1 MSDFYTAETMLRFFL
16 KLGGG
21 AAAPWRAAPPVLPSR
36 QMRPGSAAR
45 SALAAA
51 ELQAQPR
58 APRSPRPPGQ
68 RICPFPPPPALATS
82 SPLSLF
88 SHLFLYSPHH
98 RLSSRSWALPKK
110 AEDFSLV
117 RVLSHLSFCPNQ
129 MNTEQKEP
137 LPPLGWRQR
146 LAQSATFI
154 AFPDIYHL

>member
-1 MSDFYTAETMLRFFL
+1 MKRNTQFFLSFKNSNSTMQGAEKGSRAHRCCFQVKAMSDFYTAETMLRFFL

-36 QMRPGSAAR
+36 QMRPGSAAH

-51 ELQAQPR
+51 EFHAQSR

-98 RLSSRSWALPKK
+98 HLSSRS
-110 AEDFSLV
+110 
-117 RVLSHLSFCPNQ
+117 
-129 MNTEQKEP
+129 
-137 LPPLGWRQR
+137 
-146 LAQSATFI
+146 
-154 AFPDIYHL
+154 